1 MAGGGCNGAGEF
13 GDQGPSDLRSDEE
26 RNGD

>member
-1 MAGGGCNGAGEF
+1 MAGGGCNGTGEF
-13 GDQGPSDLRSDEE
+13 GDQGPSNLRLDEE